1 MMPYTLAL
9 TDCDRARKACRLLNR
24 FTYTHTL
31 HFVKDESIGTGQRD
45 SLWTLKYSLL
55 ADTPQGGVA

>member
-1 MMPYTLAL
+1 MRLYTPAL
-9 TDCDRARKACRLLNR
+9 TDCDRARKACRLLNQ

-31 HFVKDESIGTGQRD
+31 HYVKDESIGTGQRD
-45 SLWTLKYSLL
+45 SLWTLITPLL